1 MPTSAPNYIDLWFVA
16 EECTSLF
23 DLSPD
28 HHEFSWFFSHL
39 ALVWSFSLGNQ
50 CSNLSPKIAM
60 VAPFAPIGNEVD
72 FKISNKDDAGT
83 AKGEFLGRSAKVGG
97 VTRQSPKRFLY

>member
-1 MPTSAPNYIDLWFVA
+1 M
-16 EECTSLF
+16 
-23 DLSPD
+23 
-28 HHEFSWFFSHL
+28 
-39 ALVWSFSLGNQ
+39 GNQ